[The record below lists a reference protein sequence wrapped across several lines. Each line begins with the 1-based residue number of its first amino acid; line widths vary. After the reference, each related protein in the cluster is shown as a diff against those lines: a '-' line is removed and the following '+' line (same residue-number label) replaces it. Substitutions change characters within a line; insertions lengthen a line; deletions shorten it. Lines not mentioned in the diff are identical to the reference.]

1 MSRVILNF
9 KMPTE
14 EGTGRPTLHLL
25 ATSIIL
31 QQHQSLLVKHTC
43 GMHFCLYS
51 CFVIARDVERKETT
65 LQSDT
70 NITLRNNKLQLL
82 IKSSLF
88 YNRSHHAIGLTF
100 FHPKFQHHRIKV
112 SKSTHNFVIEP
123 FQLHFKFVFWR
134 ILRQPSILWKS
145 SEKVHTR

>member
-1 MSRVILNF
+1 MFQVVLNF
-9 KMPTE
+9 KIPSEISNNDPTD
-14 EGTGRPTLHLL
+14 LHLL

-31 QQHQSLLVKHTC
+31 QQHPSLLVKHTC

-88 YNRSHHAIGLTF
+88 YNRSHHVFASHF
-100 FHPKFQHHRIKV
+100 F
-112 SKSTHNFVIEP
+112 
-123 FQLHFKFVFWR
+123 
-134 ILRQPSILWKS
+134 S
-145 SEKVHTR
+145 SQISAS